1 MRLFIYKY
9 QANSLF
15 TYSEISNYTE
25 NFSDKILKTSPFR
38 AQFQIMP
45 EDEKKRLIKLFDKI
59 KLDNQLFS
67 DLIIINRTNTLKN
80 LKIYNEEYELVFQEK
95 YMIFIL
101 NLNYFS
107 IITNKDLPKAL
118 RVILSK
124 SLEKI
129 IKLFQNLILVSKFF
143 IISN

>member
-1 MRLFIYKY
+1 MRLFNYKY

-45 EDEKKRLIKLFDKI
+45 EDEKKRLIKLFNKI

-67 DLIIINRTNTLKN
+67 DLIVINRTNTLKN
-80 LKIYNEEYELVFQEK
+80 LKIYNEEYELVFSGK
-95 YMIFIL
+95 IYDIYI
-101 NLNYFS
+101 
-107 IITNKDLPKAL
+107 
-118 RVILSK
+118 K
-124 SLEKI
+124 S
-129 IKLFQNLILVSKFF
+129 
-143 IISN
+143 